1 MALACPARVMHPH
14 RFLKLLSASL
24 LLASCA
30 DVPSD
35 PPPDWD
41 EDTGYARSPH
51 EFRDE
56 MLTPAR

>member
-1 MALACPARVMHPH
+1 MNPLS
-14 RFLKLLSASL
+14 FFKLLSASL
-24 LLASCA
+24 LLASCV
-30 DVPSD
+30 DVRID
-35 PPPDWD
+35 PPPDED

>member
-1 MALACPARVMHPH
+1 MNPLH
-14 RFLKLLSASL
+14 FLKTLSASL

-30 DVPSD
+30 DVSTD

-41 EDTGYARSPH
+41 EGTGYARSPH

>member
-1 MALACPARVMHPH
+1 MNPH

-30 DVPSD
+30 DVSSD